1 MTDSTIINGEKM
13 DEVGIDYN
21 ADAYFAKFRPDR
33 ESRCT
38 WTKDSC
44 PKDSPHHH
52 NENMLVYKLFN
63 NIILLI

>member
-1 MTDSTIINGEKM
+1 MADQ
-13 DEVGIDYN
+13 EVVVAKRAKAEEVSNEDAPVAYAD

-44 PKDSPHHH
+44 PKDSPHLHDD
-52 NENMLVYKLFN
+52 NV
-63 NIILLI
+63 